1 MTFPLA
7 IPLVMVQTARD
18 RAHKLDDDARAAVRE
33 LLDRR
38 VKTDDAEL
46 ARWARDHEDAGG
58 LRDRWA
64 RELVAAAAEATAP
77 VWAEVDAYNARWFI
91 REARRYDEW
100 AETGA
105 PWDDPGLRLHPE
117 RLAEWRAGADIER
130 SSASMAAAEA
140 FLASYTRTIPGSP
153 EADALNDEEGPETI
167 YWTTDENERLW
178 AVSVVLSS
186 PVLTPETQANVWAK
200 LDAEAAR
207 RNGDKGLVVELEAS
221 PNEWVVSYLS
231 SAPWEW
237 LGGTYDHPEP
247 DEEPVPDGFEAV
259 SRWHE
264 GAKRWRV
271 IRPAGPPRYLR
282 AFTRDLWRGWWHG
295 EAVEL
300 HKRSSRVPA
309 LTTRSA
315 ALVAAVLSPATVVQK
330 HEDRIELVGTDG
342 RTVGK
347 MEHEHVSAMLTGWGG
362 PVVDASMVIKNAD
375 RLVKNARTA
384 AGVAGFWHGLHTATN
399 LSRRGLDLRAEW
411 PSWRSWA
418 DEAADL
424 AELKLTP
431 ELRGLLC
438 DFAWYGNTVQLI
450 LFDGRWSKGL
460 WTLTAPDPHKR
471 GRPAAGDARA
481 VAFRYGDVLDPGWAR
496 RENPSDRN
504 RGVHLLGLPD
514 RLPVHV
520 ADRAA
525 KAPAQLYTLLLL
537 AEVCER
543 SDHEHVADGAEVS
556 AAARRELAARSGLHH
571 DHEPLQLR
579 GLLDDGLLVEV
590 RGGPDRYALGDEKAR
605 ALRAHTRPT
614 PPRRRG
620 GH

>member
-1 MTFPLA
+1 MTFPSA
-7 IPLVMVQTARD
+7 MVQTARD

-64 RELVAAAAEATAP
+64 RELVRVATEATAP
-77 VWAEVDAYNARWFI
+77 VWAEVDAYNARQALARMEHFERWADYGPPFCSGNDSHET
-91 REARRYDEW
+91 REAFRDMAKR
-100 AETGA
+100 
-105 PWDDPGLRLHPE
+105 P
-117 RLAEWRAGADIER
+117 DII
-130 SSASMAAAEA
+130 AAKA
-140 FLASYTRTIPGSP
+140 FLASYTRTMPGSP

-167 YWTTDENERLW
+167 YWTTDENERRW

-186 PVLTPETQANVWAK
+186 PVLTPETRANVWAK
-200 LDAEAAR
+200 LAAEAAR
-207 RNGDKGLVVELEAS
+207 RNGDKGLVAELEAS
-221 PNEWVVSYLS
+221 PDEWTGCFPS

-237 LGGTYDHPEP
+237 LGGTYDTPEP

-259 SRWHE
+259 SRWSE
-264 GAKRWRV
+264 GASRWRV

-282 AFTRDLWRGWWHG
+282 AFTRDLWRARWYG
-295 EAVEL
+295 EAVEGRKL
-300 HKRSSRVPA
+300 AGRVPA
-309 LTTRSA
+309 LTTRTA
-315 ALVAAVLSPATVVQK
+315 PIVAAVLSPATTVQ
-330 HEDRIELVGTDG
+330 HHDDRIELVGTDG
-342 RTVGK
+342 RTVGR
-347 MEHEHVSAMLTGWGG
+347 MEHEHVSAMLTSWRG
-362 PVVDASMVIKNAD
+362 PVVDASMVRANAD
-375 RLVKNARTA
+375 RLVENARTA

-411 PSWRSWA
+411 SSWRSWA
-418 DEAADL
+418 DEAAAL

-438 DFAWYGNTVQLI
+438 DFAWYGNTIQLL
-450 LFDGRWSKGL
+450 LFDGRWSRGL
-460 WTLTAPDPHKR
+460 WTLTAPDPHKL
-471 GRPAAGDARA
+471 GRPAAGAARA

-496 RENPSDRN
+496 RENPTDRN

-520 ADRAA
+520 ADRAM

-571 DHEPLQLR
+571 DHEPMQLR

-590 RGGPDRYALGDEKAR
+590 RGGPNRYALGDEKAR

-614 PPRRRG
+614 PPHQRGRR
-620 GH
+620 

>member
-1 MTFPLA
+1 MSFPSA
-7 IPLVMVQTARD
+7 MVHTARD
-18 RAHKLDDDARAAVRE
+18 RAHKLDADARAAVLD
-33 LLDRR
+33 LLDRLDG
-38 VKTDDAEL
+38 TNDAEL
-46 ARWARDHEDAGG
+46 VRWARDHEDAAT

-64 RELVAAAAEATAP
+64 RDLMRVATGATAP
-77 VWAEVDAYNARWFI
+77 LWAEVDAYNARYTI
-91 REARRYDEW
+91 REGLRYQEW
-100 AETGA
+100 AENGA
-105 PWDDPGLRLHPE
+105 PFDYLDERTRPE
-117 RLAEWRAGADIER
+117 RLAWWRRRADDER
-130 SSASMAAAEA
+130 RHVAEAEA
-140 FLASYTRTIPGSP
+140 FLAGYTRTMPGSP
-153 EADALNDEEGPETI
+153 EADALDDEEGPETI
-167 YWTTDENERLW
+167 YWINAENGRLW

-186 PVLTPETQANVWAK
+186 PVLTPETRADVWAL

-207 RNGDKGLVVELEAS
+207 REGNEPLVAELEGS
-221 PNEWVVSYLS
+221 PNEWAACFLS

-237 LGGTYDHPEP
+237 LGGTYDTPEP
-247 DEEPVPDGFEAV
+247 DEEPVPDGFEVA
-259 SRWHE
+259 SRWSD

-282 AFTRDLWRGWWHG
+282 AFTRDLWRARWHG

-300 HKRSSRVPA
+300 RKLSGRVLA
-309 LTTRSA
+309 LTTRTA
-315 ALVAAVLSPATVVQK
+315 PLVAAVLSPATTVQ
-330 HEDRIELVGTDG
+330 HHDDRIELVGTDG
-342 RTVGK
+342 RTVGR
-347 MEHEHVSAMLTGWGG
+347 MEHEHVSAMLTSWRG
-362 PVVDASMVIKNAD
+362 PVVDASMVRANAD
-375 RLVKNARTA
+375 RLVENARTA

-411 PSWRSWA
+411 SSWKDWA
-418 DEAADL
+418 DEAAAL

-438 DFAWYGNTVQLI
+438 DFAWYGNTMQLL
-450 LFDGRWSKGL
+450 LFDGRWSRGL

-520 ADRAA
+520 ADRAM

-571 DHEPLQLR
+571 DHEPMQLR

-590 RGGPDRYALGDEKAR
+590 RGGPNRYALGDEKAR
-605 ALRAHTRPT
+605 ALRAHIRPT
-614 PPRRRG
+614 PPHQRGRR
-620 GH
+620 